1 MVPIYE
7 APPEKR
13 HVPNGVYMAR
23 FQDAH
28 TTVLAGHGF
37 DDAGPYLL
45 MNDIDNATQH
55 RFSVR
60 GKTFTLKQLPARFC
74 VGRFD
79 LLTHQKSVCP
89 LKIELLPTE
98 KDDMCPACKEAT
110 GFNPSFYYAE
120 TISPQQRAY
129 NETPHYVYL
138 AYFSPQHIKAGISS
152 ETRGIERLLEQDVRA
167 ARIVGHFGNADEA
180 RKLEAALCAQP
191 NVFETMRAAVKA
203 RLLAEEPYD
212 PAAACSALDA
222 RANELAQVPAVHE
235 AGFSL
240 AEKPQDL
247 SYFYFGGPSPDASE
261 LQMPVGHETECAG
274 TCIGM
279 VGDKL
284 VMKQDNFGYVVSLKS
299 WKGHAVDLLEGE
311 VTFRYESAPQQIS
324 LF

>member
-45 MNDIDNATQH
+45 INDIDDATQH

-79 LLTHQKSVCP
+79 LLTHRKSVCP
-89 LKIELLPTE
+89 LKIKLLPTE

-152 ETRGIERLLEQDVRA
+152 ETRGIERLLEQGARA

-191 NVFETMRAAVKA
+191 
-203 RLLAEEPYD
+203 P
-212 PAAACSALDA
+212 ACS
-222 RANELAQVPAVHE
+222 
-235 AGFSL
+235 
-240 AEKPQDL
+240 KPC
-247 SYFYFGGPSPDASE
+247 
-261 LQMPVGHETECAG
+261 V
-274 TCIGM
+274 
-279 VGDKL
+279 
-284 VMKQDNFGYVVSLKS
+284 
-299 WKGHAVDLLEGE
+299 
-311 VTFRYESAPQQIS
+311 RR
-324 LF
+324 

>member
-1 MVPIYE
+1 M
-7 APPEKR
+7 
-13 HVPNGVYMAR
+13 
-23 FQDAH
+23 H

-37 DDAGPYLL
+37 SDAGPYILI
-45 MNDIDNATQH
+45 NDIDDAAQH
-55 RFSVR
+55 RFSVM

-89 LKIELLPTE
+89 LRIELLPTE

-120 TISPQQRAY
+120 TVSPQQRAY

-138 AYFSPQHIKAGISS
+138 AYFSPQHVKAGISS
-152 ETRGIERLLEQDVRA
+152 ETRGIERLLEQGARA
-167 ARIVGHFGNADEA
+167 ACVVGRFGNADEA

-191 NVFETMRAAVKA
+191 QVFETMRAALKA

-212 PAAACSALDA
+212 PIEACSVLDS
-222 RANELAQVPAVHE
+222 RTNELVQVPEVHE

-240 AEKPQDL
+240 AEKPRDL
-247 SYFYFGGPSPDASE
+247 SSYYFGGPSPDASE
-261 LQMPVGHETECAG
+261 LQIPVGHEAECAG

-284 VMKQDNFGYVVSLKS
+284 VMKQGSFGYVVSLKS
-299 WKGHAVDLLEGE
+299 WMGHAVDLLEGE
-311 VTFRYESAPQQIS
+311 VAFQYDSAPQQIS